1 MRNFKDLDFLLK
13 ELRGVDNLKNH
24 IFITGDIKVGKT
36 TLLNAFIK
44 KYYSCVKID
53 GVMTEL
59 VITDK
64 FRIELFRYGNKERFL
79 IGESKNLKMNFFKDV
94 FLEKSFD
101 IFNDF
106 DKEAEILV
114 FDEIGD
120 KEIEL
125 ENYTKELLSL
135 FDKKRIFACLKK
147 KGNPIFNNLDKLS
160 NFVIFDLDRFYE

>member
-1 MRNFKDLDFLLK
+1 MKFKDLNFLLK

-36 TLLNAFIK
+36 TLLKAFIK
-44 KYYSCVKID
+44 KYYSGVKID

-64 FRIELFRYGNKERFL
+64 FRIELFRYGKNERFL
-79 IGESKNLKMNFFKDV
+79 IGESSNLKMHFFKDV
-94 FLEKSFD
+94 FLEKSFEF
-101 IFNDF
+101 FNDF
-106 DKEAEILV
+106 YKDAEILV

-120 KEIEL
+120 KEIDL
-125 ENYTKELLSL
+125 ENYTKEIFSL
-135 FDKKRIFACLKK
+135 FNKKRIFACLKK
-147 KGNPIFNNLDKLS
+147 KGNPIFNNLDNFS